1 MNSAY
6 YRSRKD
12 PGKLSAVDAG
22 DAEDIVRQ
30 IRLAG
35 GLAQFICPS
44 CGMPAIY
51 VGPQNGNRARGS
63 VSAYFRHIDQKKCEI
78 PDCDLRVDLG
88 MNYSAPLSQK
98 LRLPLFL
105 RPAAGGGFCLS
116 AGFRTANKEALRLLR
131 SQGYR
136 RAVLKN
142 SAKTLAKADL
152 EEMEQTD
159 SIYFVDLTEPVS
171 AKEQYAVTLEG
182 NDMTAPGSANPDWN
196 NMLDGFGHASVGAL
210 FEYGAG
216 GAGEKV
222 PFGGF
227 ASADRPYLLAVKDS
241 GSSSI
246 KSFWQDCAET
256 QLIPCKLAGGRLSAG
271 FGAAYLGMKYDC
283 SALTPNSP
291 ITPKTKLKGHGI
303 DMSFGLYYTHPQFWG
318 GLSLLHALTPE
329 IDFGQL
335 PSSSKPED
343 GEETSDMPSV
353 NETSNEE
360 IKQKVPRTFVA
371 MGGTTIPLSR
381 KIELMPSA
389 MLRSGGGLTRVELTG
404 RVRFLRILSL
414 GVAWRNAEAATLLAG
429 VEYRGFHAGYS
440 YSYPLSRAWRDAGGH
455 GRHEITAGYSV
466 RLSASKTH
474 NVNIHPLYQALS
486 RQHIS

>member
-1 MNSAY
+1 MQSFRTILTSACLVFASLLPVAAQESFSHY
-6 YRSRKD
+6 FLMPGLYNPAAAGATGMLSVNGISGIHSLRGDD
-12 PGKLSAVDAG
+12 PDA
-22 DAEDIVRQ
+22 
-30 IRLAG
+30 
-35 GLAQFICPS
+35 
-44 CGMPAIY
+44 
-51 VGPQNGNRARGS
+51 N
-63 VSAYFRHIDQKKCEI
+63 AYA
-78 PDCDLRVDLG
+78 LTA
-88 MNYSAPLSQK
+88 SAPIGPVGL
-98 LRLPLFL
+98 
-105 RPAAGGGFCLS
+105 GI
-116 AGFRTANKEALRLLR
+116 TA
-131 SQGYR
+131 SFD
-136 RAVLKN
+136 
-142 SAKTLAKADL
+142 KTL
-152 EEMEQTD
+152 
-159 SIYFVDLTEPVS
+159 LTS
-171 AKEQYAVTLEG
+171 TNIAAIQANYA
-182 NDMTAPGSANPDWN
+182 
-196 NMLDGFGHASVGAL
+196 F
-210 FEYGAG
+210 
-216 GAGEKV
+216 
-222 PFGGF
+222 
-227 ASADRPYLLAVKDS
+227 
-241 GSSSI
+241 
-246 KSFWQDCAET
+246 
-256 QLIPCKLAGGRLSAG
+256 KLAGGRLSAG
-271 FGAAYLGMKYDC
+271 LGAAYLGMKYDC
-283 SALTPNSP
+283 PTLTPNSPITP

-466 RLSASKTH
+466 RLSASKKPATRH
-474 NVNIHPLYQALS
+474 KSI
-486 RQHIS
+486 RIM